1 MKNKVKRVRRKDVSG
16 VEAHFS
22 EKIKA
27 TSASISVVCRYNPI
41 FRRKTQ
47 RVAGSIWKC
56 LNRR

>member
-27 TSASISVVCRYNPI
+27 TSASISVVCRYNPVCAS
-41 FRRKTQ
+41 
-47 RVAGSIWKC
+47 RVSQNVKESS
-56 LNRR
+56 RVK